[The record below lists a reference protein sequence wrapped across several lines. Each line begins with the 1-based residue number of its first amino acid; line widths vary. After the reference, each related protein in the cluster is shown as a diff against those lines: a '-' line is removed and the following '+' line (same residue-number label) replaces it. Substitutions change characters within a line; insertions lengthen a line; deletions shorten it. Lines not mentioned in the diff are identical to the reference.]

1 MLKRTAL
8 HGYALFNKSLGGAEV
23 KKMVAKIF
31 QRQRWFKK
39 ILTELLEKL
48 LKFL

>member
-23 KKMVAKIF
+23 KKMVF
-31 QRQRWFKK
+31 QMQKYSSGSVGLR
-39 ILTELLEKL
+39 
-48 LKFL
+48 KF

>member
-23 KKMVAKIF
+23 KKMVQKYSSGSVGL
-31 QRQRWFKK
+31 R
-39 ILTELLEKL
+39 
-48 LKFL
+48 KF

>member
-1 MLKRTAL
+1 MAT
-8 HGYALFNKSLGGAEV
+8 LFLTNQKNG
-23 KKMVAKIF
+23 AKIF